1 MTATRWRKKIKDSMG
16 DVYAARFDHVIAE
29 TADILERRDAVYEE
43 WGALGFPSMFERVS
57 DRGAVNAAKHPL
69 LQVWQDLN
77 KQALEHWK
85 ELGLTPQALKKID
98 EQKPAEKAGSAL
110 VEALRS
116 LG

>member
-1 MTATRWRKKIKDSMG
+1 MKANQWKKKIRESLAPNIVMIGEIRD
-16 DVYAARFDHVIAE
+16 AE
-29 TADILERRDAVYEE
+29 TADILERRDAVYSE
-43 WGALGFPSMFERVS
+43 WGAMGFPSMFERVS

-98 EQKPAEKAGSAL
+98 ETKPAEKAGSAL